1 MAPRASECH
10 VAGRARPSDEIRRL
24 GNVDSFFFHVRVHET
39 DSDCQSLEAL
49 VVVRLPTDA
58 DIRALVSR
66 DSRDYYS
73 ASSARFNP
81 HFNTR

>member
-1 MAPRASECH
+1 MAPRAAECH
-10 VAGRARPSDEIRRL
+10 VAGRSRPRDEICRL
-24 GNVDSFFFHVRVHET
+24 GNVDSFFFMFEFTKPKR
-39 DSDCQSLEAL
+39 EAL

-58 DIRALVSR
+58 DIRAGMISG

-73 ASSARFNP
+73 ASSARLIHA

>member
-10 VAGRARPSDEIRRL
+10 VAGRARPSDEICRL
-24 GNVDSFFFHVRVHET
+24 GNVDSFFLECSSVEFTKPKR
-39 DSDCQSLEAL
+39 EAL

-66 DSRDYYS
+66 DSRFLLLGILRAFQRS
-73 ASSARFNP
+73 L
-81 HFNTR
+81 